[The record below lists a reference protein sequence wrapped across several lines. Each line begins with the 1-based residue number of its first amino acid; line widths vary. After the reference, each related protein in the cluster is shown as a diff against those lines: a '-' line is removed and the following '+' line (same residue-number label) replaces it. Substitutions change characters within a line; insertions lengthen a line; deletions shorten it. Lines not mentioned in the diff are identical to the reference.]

1 LALCIIGL
9 WANVYPPGSHLSRHA
24 HGTGAAARQA
34 DGSGDRQAQR
44 LEQQGRKE
52 SLLVLRMCPNGG
64 SCPVEFAHGMSGTG
78 VVEQMGDG
86 DMYGLSREGQGAVE
100 VPALRADGGL
110 ISARV
115 GDCCLHHAVTD
126 HTNPTSGPTFVSIMV
141 KVTHRGNLED
151 LMAALSRLYLEQPL
165 PAIVAA
171 AAAGNAEP
179 PSSSS
184 SSSFPFL
191 FPSPCPSVMNFAR
204 GVGMRGWQGLKRATE
219 EQLAEW
225 GVQLGPKA
233 ANASMLYCPAVVECL
248 MVHQLLQNPTF
259 AAQLTA
265 QQVQWAEAV
274 VRQYP
279 QRVQAAYK
287 AMKGTDEGTAAAT
300 EQSSSAAAAA
310 AAGGG
315 DDDGVRGAHYRAHA
329 VKARICLL
337 QPLRVWRI
345 VQHILEK
352 QWGALTTAHWVALL
366 AWLEQPSMLEAAVAM
381 EAAVQDLLGDAA
393 ASPLDAITAILAA
406 QAATWQVA
414 TDGMARAGELSPLL
428 VQLLSKMWCVHASEY
443 WVANYQLVIRSQ
455 PKPALT
461 MTRKHCESKHDS
473 ASITEITNHAGRRI

>member
-1 LALCIIGL
+1 MLGQAGRQNVKAPRYHLTLEGAWLWGWARSRGLLPTGMNGPPGAPPAAPTAAAPSAAAPPPSSPPPPQQQPTNLLEAHLQHFFAALHALSCDPALALCIIGL

-259 AAQLTA
+259 AAHGA
-265 QQVQWAEAV
+265 AGAV
-274 VRQYP
+274 GGGGC
-279 QRVQAAYK
+279 AAI
-287 AMKGTDEGTAAAT
+287 
-300 EQSSSAAAAA
+300 SAA
-310 AAGGG
+310 
-315 DDDGVRGAHYRAHA
+315 
-329 VKARICLL
+329 C
-337 QPLRVWRI
+337 
-345 VQHILEK
+345 
-352 QWGALTTAHWVALL
+352 
-366 AWLEQPSMLEAAVAM
+366 
-381 EAAVQDLLGDAA
+381 
-393 ASPLDAITAILAA
+393 
-406 QAATWQVA
+406 
-414 TDGMARAGELSPLL
+414 
-428 VQLLSKMWCVHASEY
+428 
-443 WVANYQLVIRSQ
+443 
-455 PKPALT
+455 
-461 MTRKHCESKHDS
+461 
-473 ASITEITNHAGRRI
+473 AGRI